1 MKKIKIACGTLL
13 LAALLGWNCPVW
25 AAEPAALAA
34 EAQQSAFMAAYEAFL
49 DLCDIQDTRYRFY

>member
-1 MKKIKIACGTLL
+1 MDVAVEKAR
-13 LAALLGWNCPVW
+13 
-25 AAEPAALAA
+25 LAA

>member
-34 EAQQSAFMAAYEAFL
+34 ECGSADGTAYNNGGF
-49 DLCDIQDTRYRFY
+49 D